1 EEFHYD
7 VVSDMGNEAHT
18 FAQHFSRTRKA
29 AARIA
34 SMSATKACLTVSHRI
49 QSPFLMQERLPQSPH
64 SYDQVISTQQDGVW
78 GGANVL
84 AVAVGAPS
92 DDLRYLKSISLHLWL
107 FGFELPDTVLL
118 CTSSR
123 VLVLTSQK
131 KASLLQPLVDA
142 CSRGEAGSLQMELL
156 VKPKA
161 EDGSAQCAQLLD
173 AARAAEADP
182 VVGHL
187 PKDKH
192 TGKLHEVWV
201 AALGA
206 SGMSTVD
213 INSGIADL
221 LAIKDSNEILNV
233 KKAALL
239 AAKAMQNWVV
249 PKVEDVVDSGK
260 KMKHSKLS
268 EMCEEAITDPQKVQV
283 KLKAENCDIAYPP
296 SFQSGGSY
304 DLKVSAISNDMPLH
318 DDGVI
323 VVSLGTRYA
332 SYCANISRSF
342 IINPSKDQTAQYNAL
357 LSAQEAAIG
366 ALKPGAPLTAAGE
379 AVVNTL
385 KAHGQEAMIPLLARN
400 VGSGMG
406 LEFREST
413 HVLHLPGSG
422 KAAAAGENGGPRVRA
437 GMVFNVCLGVTGL
450 TNRDAKDAKAK
461 NYALQIAD
469 TVIVVD
475 GDRPNEVATA
485 SAPKNYDKVT
495 YTIQEEEEGAGT
507 DGRLEDVT
515 NGAGASRG
523 GGGPNM
529 AAMGLKKALR
539 SDDPTFKSAEQLR
552 KEKQEELLK
561 KKNEETLARLTA
573 QAGGAGGT
581 GGAGGAVGR
590 KVSETIAYRSV
601 NEIPPARDL
610 RVQVDTKAES
620 VLLPIYGVLVPFHI
634 TTIRN
639 VTTTNDAGG
648 DAALVRVTFNIGP
661 TYEPNQRYP
670 NAVFLKELSFRS
682 SDVKHANKVAL
693 DIKLLRSSI
702 AQRDKERAERATL
715 VAQEKLV
722 RGKKVFK
729 LPDLWMRPAFPGKG
743 RKVPGS
749 LEAHANGFRYQTPK
763 GEILDVMYRN
773 IKHALFQPAENEM
786 ITILHMHLHN
796 PIMVGNKKTKDVQ
809 FYTEVMD
816 VVQTL
821 DGGGRRNMYDPDEL
835 EDEQRERERRNKI
848 NGEFQQFV
856 KRVQEMWG
864 KDCPDLSLEWDIP
877 FRELGFSG
885 VPHRSTVFMMPSVNC
900 LVELT
905 EMPFSVITL
914 ADIEIVNLERV
925 GFNLKNFDMAIVFKD
940 FTRDVLRIDAIPSK
954 SLEGIKGW
962 LTDMGIKYYE
972 SKLNLQWKPIL
983 KNILADPVGF
993 VDQGGWD
1000 FLDIEKSD
1008 EEEEEAE
1015 ASEEYAPSGDGD
1027 EEDDDDSDS
1036 DDDSEDAS
1044 LEEEE
1049 DDDEEYGDEDES
1061 EGKDW
1066 DELEEEAR
1074 NADKQRHYSDD
1085 SDDERRGK
1093 KRKAPGGGG
1102 GGGGG
1107 GSGANVKRRR

>member
-1 EEFHYD
+1 MAD
-7 VVSDMGNEAHT
+7 VSIDV
-18 FAQHFSRTRKA
+18 AQFCR
-29 AARIA
+29 
-34 SMSATKACLTVSHRI
+34 
-49 QSPFLMQERLPQSPH
+49 RLKRL
-64 SYDQVISTQQDGVW
+64 YECWTTQQDGVW
-78 GGANVL
+78 SGANVL

-92 DDLRYLKSISLHLWL
+92 EDLRYLKSNSLHLWL
-107 FGFELPDTVLL
+107 FGYELPETVMLFVPGK
-118 CTSSR
+118 

-131 KASLLQPLVDA
+131 KATLLQPAVDA
-142 CSRGEAGSLQMELL
+142 ASKGDAGAVALEVL
-156 VKPKA
+156 VKSKA
-161 EDGSAQCAQLLD
+161 DDGAGLCSQLLD
-173 AARAAEADP
+173 AARAASPSP
-182 VVGHL
+182 VMGQL
-187 PKDKH
+187 AKDKH
-192 TGKLHEVWV
+192 TGKLMDVWTQAV
-201 AALGA
+201 TD
-206 SGMSTVD
+206 SGLEQVD
-213 INSGIADL
+213 ISGGVADL
-221 LAIKDSNEILNV
+221 LACKDANEVLNV

-283 KLKAENCDIAYPP
+283 KLKADNCDIAYPP
-296 SFQSGGSY
+296 SFQSGGTY
-304 DLKVSAISNDMPLH
+304 DLRVSAPSNDSALH

-323 VVSLGTRYA
+323 VVSLGTRYS
-332 SYCANISRSF
+332 SYCANISRSY
-342 IINPSKDQTAQYNAL
+342 IINPSKDQTQQYNAL
-357 LSAQEAAIG
+357 LAAQEAAIA

-379 AVVNTL
+379 AAVAAL
-385 KAHGQEAMIPLLARN
+385 KSSGQEALIPLLSRN
-400 VGSGMG
+400 VGFGMG
-406 LEFREST
+406 LEFREGS
-413 HVLHLPGSG
+413 HVLPLPGSG
-422 KAAAAGENGGPRVRA
+422 KAAAAGDAAAPRVRP
-437 GMVFNVCLGVTGL
+437 GMVFNVCLGASGL
-450 TNRDAKDAKAK
+450 ANPDATDPKAR

-469 TVIVVD
+469 TVIVVE
-475 GDRPNEVATA
+475 GGKPNEVATA
-485 SAPKNYDKVT
+485 SAPKNYEKVT
-495 YTIQEEEEGAGT
+495 YTIQDEEEAGGP

-515 NGAGASRG
+515 NGGPGAARGGAGA
-523 GGGPNM
+523 P
-529 AAMGLKKALR
+529 GLKKALR

-561 KKNEETLARLTA
+561 KKNEETLQRLTA
-573 QAGGAGGT
+573 QAGGAGGA
-581 GGAGGAVGR
+581 GGPGGAVGR
-590 KVSETIAYRSV
+590 KVSETHAYRSV
-601 NEIPPARDL
+601 TEMPLARDL
-610 RVQVDTKAES
+610 RIQVDNKAEA

-648 DAALVRVTFNIGP
+648 DAALVRVTFNLGP
-661 TYEPNQRYP
+661 SYEPNQRFP

-722 RGKKVFK
+722 RGKKIFK

-864 KDCPDLSLEWDIP
+864 KDCPDLGLEWDIP

-885 VPHRSTVFMMPSVNC
+885 VPHRATVFLMPSVNC

-905 EMPFSVITL
+905 EMPFTVITL
-914 ADIEIVNLERV
+914 SDIEIVNLERV

-940 FTRDVLRIDAIPSK
+940 FTREVLRVDAIPSK

-993 VDQGGWD
+993 VEQGGWD
-1000 FLDIEKSD
+1000 FLDMEKSDD
-1008 EEEEEAE
+1008 EEEEGE
-1015 ASEEYAPSGDGD
+1015 ASEEYAPSDSGG
-1027 EEDDDDSDS
+1027 EEDDDSDDSDE
-1036 DDDSEDAS
+1036 DSEDAS

-1049 DDDEEYGDEDES
+1049 DDDEVGDEDES

-1074 NADKQRHYSDD
+1074 NADKARTYSDE
-1085 SDDERRGK
+1085 SDDERRGGAK
-1093 KRKAPGGGG
+1093 KRKAGAPGPGGGAG
-1102 GGGGG
+1102 P
-1107 GSGANVKRRR
+1107 GAAGAAAKRRRP

>member
-1 EEFHYD
+1 MADVSIDVQQFCRRLKRLYD
-7 VVSDMGNEAHT
+7 CWTS
-18 FAQHFSRTRKA
+18 
-29 AARIA
+29 
-34 SMSATKACLTVSHRI
+34 
-49 QSPFLMQERLPQSPH
+49 
-64 SYDQVISTQQDGVW
+64 QQDGVW
-78 GGANVL
+78 SGANVL

-92 DDLRYLKSISLHLWL
+92 EDLRYLKSSSLHLWL
-107 FGFELPDTVLL
+107 FGYELPETVMLF
-118 CTSSR
+118 TRAR

-131 KASLLQPLVDA
+131 KASLLQPAVEA
-142 CSRGEAGSLQMELL
+142 CARGEAGSARVEML

-161 EDGSAQCAQLLD
+161 DDGAGLCGQLLD
-173 AARAAEADP
+173 AAREAEAHP
-182 VVGHL
+182 VLGQL

-192 TGKLHEVWV
+192 TGKLIEVWNAAV
-201 AALGA
+201 A
-206 SGMSTVD
+206 
-213 INSGIADL
+213 NSGLQQVDVNGGVADL
-221 LAIKDSNEILNV
+221 LACKDANEILNV

-260 KMKHSKLS
+260 KTKHSKLS
-268 EMCEEAITDPQKVQV
+268 EMCEEVITDPTKVQV

-296 SFQSGGSY
+296 SFQSGGLY
-304 DLKVSAISNDMPLH
+304 DLRVNAPSSDAPLH

-323 VVSLGTRYA
+323 VVSLGTRYS
-332 SYCANISRSF
+332 SYCANISRSY
-342 IINPSKDQTAQYNAL
+342 IINPSKEQTAQYNAL
-357 LSAQEAAIG
+357 LAAQEAAIA
-366 ALKPGAPLTAAGE
+366 ALRPGAPLTAAGE
-379 AVVNTL
+379 AVVNKL
-385 KAHGQEAMIPLLARN
+385 KSMGQEALVPLLSRN
-400 VGSGMG
+400 VGFGMG
-406 LEFREST
+406 LEFREGT
-413 HVLHLPGSG
+413 HVLPLPGSG
-422 KAAAAGENGGPRVRA
+422 KAAAAGEDGAPRVRP
-437 GMVFNVCLGVTGL
+437 GMVFNVCLGVVGL
-450 TNRDAKDAKAK
+450 SNSEAKDPKAR

-469 TVIVVD
+469 TIIVVD
-475 GDRPNEVATA
+475 GDRPNEVATT
-485 SAPKNYDKVT
+485 SAPKNFDKVT
-495 YTIQEEEEGAGT
+495 YTIQEDEEGAGA

-515 NGAGASRG
+515 NGAGPNRG
-523 GGGPNM
+523 SAGAGAAAGGF
-529 AAMGLKKALR
+529 KKALR

-561 KKNEETLARLTA
+561 KKNEETLQRLTA
-573 QAGGAGGT
+573 QAGGAGGA
-581 GGAGGAVGR
+581 AGTSGAVGR
-590 KVSETIAYRSV
+590 KISETQAYRSV
-601 NEIPPARDL
+601 TEMPIARDL
-610 RVQVDTKAES
+610 RVQVDSKAEA

-648 DAALVRVTFNIGP
+648 DAALVRVTFNLGP
-661 TYEPNQRYP
+661 SYEPNQRFP
-670 NAVFLKELSFRS
+670 NAIFLKELSFKS
-682 SDVKHANKVAL
+682 TDVKHANKVAL

-763 GEILDVMYRN
+763 GEVLDVMYRN

-848 NGEFQQFV
+848 NNEFQQFV
-856 KRVQEMWG
+856 KRVQEMWS

-993 VDQGGWD
+993 VEQGGWD
-1000 FLDIEKSD
+1000 FLDMEKSD
-1008 EEEEEAE
+1008 DEEEEAE

-1027 EEDDDDSDS
+1027 DDDESESDDEDDSD
-1036 DDDSEDAS
+1036 DAS

-1074 NADKQRHYSDD
+1074 NADKARSYSDD

-1093 KRKAPGGGG
+1093 KRKAPGAGGG
-1102 GGGGG
+1102 GA
-1107 GSGANVKRRR
+1107 GAAAAAKRRR